1 MAEAVAVIA
10 TPNGSKYLQQLCK
23 HWSHKLET
31 EFDAVRGRAN
41 FEVAAAHFAA
51 AADALTVTVAAP
63 DATTLARI
71 EAVVASHLQR
81 FAFREVL
88 GIDWVSPCSADPMSL
103 VRAESD

>member
-31 EFDAVRGRAN
+31 EFDAVRGRVN

-63 DATTLARI
+63 DAPTLERI

-81 FAFREVL
+81 FAFREPL
-88 GIDWVSPCSADPMSL
+88 GTDWVSPCSADPMSL
-103 VRAESD
+103 VRVESD